1 MIQTDKGHYKANDPV
16 KFRLLVLDKNL
27 KPPDDLRTI
36 EEIWVEDPRNRRVA
50 QWKEVSVELGLVQR
64 EFRLSEEPVLGQYR
78 ILAAGSSL
86 EEETTF
92 TVSEYVLPKF
102 QLLLAPP
109 PAVVR
114 DAELTTFKVSTYYL
128 QLSAR

>member
-36 EEIWVEDPRNRRVA
+36 EEIWVEDPRHRRVA
-50 QWKEVSVELGLVQR
+50 QWKEASVKLGLVQ
-64 EFRLSEEPVLGQYR
+64 
-78 ILAAGSSL
+78 
-86 EEETTF
+86 
-92 TVSEYVLPKF
+92 PKF

-114 DAELTTFKVSTYYL
+114 DAEVTTFKVST
-128 QLSAR
+128 